1 MTGIENLPLFV
12 LTAVLVNLTPG
23 QDTLYVLGRAA
34 AGGPRE
40 GIAAALGVSLGCLGH
55 AIAAA
60 LGLAALIAASPTLF
74 GLLRMAGAL
83 WLVWIGAG
91 LLAKAWA
98 LRGRPSPS
106 SDPLLPT
113 AGITA
118 RANADTGRPWRAL
131 AEGCLGNLL
140 NPKVALFFLA
150 LLPQFVAADAASPAR
165 AMALLGLVFCAT
177 STLWSLALALGAAR
191 LAARLR
197 GDGTDG
203 GRRGIDP
210 HRARRRDA
218 ALHAAAG
225 LLMLWL
231 GARLAGA

>member
-12 LTAVLVNLTPG
+12 TTAVLVNLTPG

-60 LGLAALIAASPTLF
+60 LGLAALIAASPALF
-74 GLLRMAGAL
+74 GLMRLAGAA
-83 WLVWIGAG
+83 WLAWIGAG
-91 LLAKAWA
+91 LLGKAWA
-98 LRGRPSPS
+98 MRGAPGPAASLVPSEPGRQAFLRGE
-106 SDPLLPT
+106 
-113 AGITA
+113 
-118 RANADTGRPWRAL
+118 TGRWWRAL

-150 LLPQFVAADAASPAR
+150 LLPQFVAADAASPAL
-165 AMALLGLVFCAT
+165 AMAMLGLVFCAT
-177 STLWSLALALGAAR
+177 STLWSLVLALSAAH
-191 LAARLR
+191 LAGRVG
-197 GDGTDG
+197 GDGRGADS
-203 GRRGIDP
+203 RRGRI
-210 HRARRRDA
+210 RGA
-218 ALHAAAG
+218 ALHAVAG

-231 GARLAGA
+231 AARLIGG